1 MDISGIRSTDIVI
14 LVGLVGVVVI
24 LLISMAVQKQRRASL
39 DARANGKDGGGAWS
53 TGLLPPGIRLTLQ
66 QEQLLSRLGWL
77 LKRPGG
83 EGRLLSDRGLYY
95 KVARRALSEGLA
107 GERELLDLARAA
119 GFKPERIDSGAMSTL
134 RLPSGVEV
142 SVADE
147 TMKSGA
153 GSIVTNHPDALRV
166 RLTLGH
172 TSFKPGTRLDVVCNS
187 SRGLYRFSS
196 VVTGHS
202 GKILDLGHTDRIESV
217 QRRAHRRHGV
227 ELPMEIR
234 TSDGLALSTKTADLS
249 IGGAAARNPK
259 RAFSPGQRVTA
270 AIGANGS
277 TVVVPATVVRTSR
290 GGRVLHLRFEK
301 PTEQARHR
309 LFRTIM
315 SAGRGGRRR

>member
-1 MDISGIRSTDIVI
+1 
-14 LVGLVGVVVI
+14 
-24 LLISMAVQKQRRASL
+24 
-39 DARANGKDGGGAWS
+39 
-53 TGLLPPGIRLTLQ
+53 
-66 QEQLLSRLGWL
+66 

-83 EGRLLSDRGLYY
+83 EGRLLADQSLFF
-95 KVARRALSEGLA
+95 KVARRAVSEGLA

-119 GFKPERIDSGAMSTL
+119 GFKPERLDSGSMSTL

-166 RLTLGH
+166 KLTLGH
-172 TSFKPGTRLDVVCNS
+172 TTFSPGTRLDVVCNS

-202 GKILDLGHTDRIESV
+202 GRILDLGHTDRIESV

-227 ELPMEIR
+227 ELPLEIR

-249 IGGAAARNPK
+249 IGGAAARNP
-259 RAFSPGQRVTA
+259 RRTFSAGQRVTA
-270 AIGANGS
+270 AIGTNGS
-277 TVVVPATVVRTSR
+277 RVAIPATVVRTSR
-290 GGRVLHLRFEK
+290 GGRLVHLRFER

-315 SAGRGGRRR
+315 GALQSGRRR